1 MRSRSSFGLS
11 SPLRTMTE
19 VTTAYPVGSAMVHL
33 PRAPPRSAS
42 WMPCM
47 CVRMVSCSTT
57 GSRLGADRHRSTA
70 QRHAGS
76 RSRTEAQVNRHQC
89 LKVKLRTGAQF
100 HSAGTSIGG
109 GLTDV
114 AFMGCC
120 SGRSA
125 AQIPIAC
132 RHWYSFVQFIELRLD
147 LAVGVD
153 RGSTASGIAP

>member
-1 MRSRSSFGLS
+1 MQLTFFYFLPSLLLS
-11 SPLRTMTE
+11 GFMY
-19 VTTAYPVGSAMVHL
+19 AA
-33 PRAPPRSAS
+33 
-42 WMPCM
+42 
-47 CVRMVSCSTT
+47 
-57 GSRLGADRHRSTA
+57 
-70 QRHAGS
+70 
-76 RSRTEAQVNRHQC
+76 
-89 LKVKLRTGAQF
+89 
-100 HSAGTSIGG
+100 AGTSIGG

-125 AQIPIAC
+125 AQMPIAC